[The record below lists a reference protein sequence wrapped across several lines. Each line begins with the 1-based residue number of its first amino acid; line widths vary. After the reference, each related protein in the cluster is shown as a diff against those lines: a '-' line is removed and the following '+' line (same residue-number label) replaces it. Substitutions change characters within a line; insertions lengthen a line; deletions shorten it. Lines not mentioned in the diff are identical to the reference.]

1 MKGKFYWV
9 QSSAWHPVHQ
19 YTQQGF
25 LAGCEKLGLDCEL
38 ATTDE
43 NTLDALVALADQ
55 VVSRPDAKGVA
66 MWFGG
71 LPVAKPIIEKAKA
84 NGVAVAL
91 PHFPVAR
98 RLLRRQCRPDR
109 RRHFQVS
116 RSRRQGHVR

>member
-25 LAGCEKLGLDCEL
+25 LAGCEANGLDCAL

-43 NTLDALVALADQ
+43 NTIEALVALAEQ
-55 VVSRPDAKGVA
+55 TIAKPDTKGVA

-71 LPVAKPIIEKAKA
+71 SPVAKPIIEKAKA
-84 NGVAVAL
+84 MGIPVVL
-91 PHFPVAR
+91 PHFPVAGRVLCRQR
-98 RLLRRQCRPDR
+98 RADR
-109 RRHFQVS
+109 GRHHQVP
-116 RSRRQGHVR
+116 